1 MPFGYCIVSATHPAS
16 RAVFNAVISIAHTG
30 MNQNQY
36 VAHLEQLIAQWHLT
50 ASGNPEDWANELHKY
65 AQAAWPD
72 NGNDVE
78 EDYYDAQIKVV
89 DVRLALAG
97 LRLAVLLNE
106 SGR

>member
-1 MPFGYCIVSATHPAS
+1 
-16 RAVFNAVISIAHTG
+16 

-36 VAHLEQLIAQWHLT
+36 VAHLEQLIAQWDLT
-50 ASGNPEDWANELHKY
+50 AGGNPEDWANELHKY
-65 AQAAWPD
+65 AQAAWLD
-72 NGNDVE
+72 YDNDVE
-78 EDYYDAQIKVV
+78 EDYYDAEIEVV